1 MKSSKEEGGDRMSTA
16 WWDGCGGEG
25 SWIFVG
31 LNAEGHE
38 ELARLVRRIE
48 YSKDEVIF
56 QEGEPAF
63 GFYLICHGRVKLAK
77 RSSKGKRQILKL
89 LGPGEI
95 LGEKTMFDQEV
106 YTAYAKTI
114 SPTSLYF
121 IERVAFL
128 DFLSRYPNVAL
139 NLIEKLSREL
149 KGFQQRLLEVS
160 YGGSIGRLAR
170 LLLTVGESC
179 GVPERERV
187 YLGLELS
194 RAELAEMAGIS
205 TETAIRTL
213 SRLRERGLIEIEG
226 HKIYLRNREGLEK
239 LAEPSFPATR
249 ENLL

>member
-1 MKSSKEEGGDRMSTA
+1 MAIA
-16 WWDGCGGEG
+16 WWEGCEGEG
-25 SWIFVG
+25 PWIFSN
-31 LNAEGHE
+31 LSAEGQQ
-38 ELARLVRRIE
+38 ELAQLLRRIE
-48 YSKDEVIF
+48 YGKDEVIF
-56 QEGEPAF
+56 QEGEPSF
-63 GFYLICHGRVKLAK
+63 GFYLICRGRVKLAK

-106 YTAYAKTI
+106 YTAYAKTLE
-114 SPTSLYF
+114 PTSLYF
-121 IERVAFL
+121 IERGAFL
-128 DFLSRYPNVAL
+128 DFLRRHPEVAL

-160 YGGSIGRLAR
+160 YEGSIERLAR

-179 GVPERERV
+179 GVPEGERL

-226 HKIYLRNREGLEK
+226 HKIYIRDREGLEE